1 MATKKA
7 TKKATISAAVAGAQM
22 DAQNAGSYEA
32 GKASIPGCTH
42 FVPIAAADQAEDKI
56 TVDHVVPDNAA

>member
-1 MATKKA
+1 
-7 TKKATISAAVAGAQM
+7 M